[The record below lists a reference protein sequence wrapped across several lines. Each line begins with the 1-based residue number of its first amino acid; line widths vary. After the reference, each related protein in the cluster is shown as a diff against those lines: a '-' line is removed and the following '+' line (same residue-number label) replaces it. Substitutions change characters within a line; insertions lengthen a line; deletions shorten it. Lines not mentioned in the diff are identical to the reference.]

1 MLLSTLCSSET
12 GYGNG
17 KGTGKKRHCSQ
28 PLEGASKKV
37 VESGSESGEVNDD
50 NDSSD
55 ENGEGSWSVVE
66 KGKRKMGIRGTDIVK
81 ILNI

>member
-37 VESGSESGEVNDD
+37 VESVSESGEVNDD

-55 ENGEGSWSVVE
+55 ENDEGSWGE
-66 KGKRKMGIRGTDIVK
+66 IHQ
-81 ILNI
+81 L